1 MTIEQLLDCN
11 AEKLKSFTDE
21 QLNEWFTPDFPT
33 TRPELA
39 RQLKKESPTHN
50 SKPITMKNIPSDP
63 AKRAAKLQAM
73 EIAAQYGIKLKL

>member
-1 MTIEQLLDCN
+1 MTIEQLLDCS

-21 QLNEWFTPDFPT
+21 QLNEWFTPFFPT

-39 RQLKKESPTHN
+39 RQLKKDSPTN
-50 SKPITMKNIPSDP
+50 KPITMKNIPSDP

-73 EIAAQYGIKLKL
+73 EIAAQYGIKIKL